1 MEEVNYRMPQLERR
15 LGIANKTIYKHIRE
29 GWFPPP
35 VKNGSASLWPV
46 DEIDR
51 YERAL
56 KMKATKDELKVL
68 VADFM
73 VERMRG

>member
-56 KMKATKDELKVL
+56 KMKDTKDELKVL

-73 VERMRG
+73 VERMKG

>member
-1 MEEVNYRMPQLERR
+1 MEDVNYRMRQLEHRQ
-15 LGIANKTIYKHIRE
+15 GIANKTIYKHIRE

-35 VKNGSASLWPV
+35 VKHGRASLWPV

-56 KMKATKDELKVL
+56 KRKATKDELKAL